1 MKNLQKYT
9 KKMIAGLTTMAAV
22 TSLWTSGT
30 QLISAQEEATKGPIS
45 VGIFQFNDHGSLNA
59 NREGFIDGL
68 AELGYVEGEN
78 LTIDY
83 MNANADIANLQSM
96 SESLVNNNDYLFA
109 IATPTAQA
117 LAGATTDKP
126 IIFSSVADP
135 LGAGVVDSFE
145 EPGRN
150 LTGTTNIGPIPEQID
165 MLFDITPDAKK
176 VGIIYN
182 SSEVNAQYQ
191 VDIAIPEIEAH
202 GAEAVLGTITSTN
215 DISQVMSNLVK
226 EVDSVYLVTDNYIAA
241 SMPLVGDIAKEAG
254 LPIIGGS
261 NDMIIENGLATFG
274 LDYYELGVQSAEMLV
289 RMIEEDLDPATVP
302 VEKAKVLEL
311 IVNEDYAEVIGIDP
325 TTIKAPAESAE

>member
-1 MKNLQKYT
+1 MKKLYKYS
-9 KKMIAGLTTMAAV
+9 KMVMATLA
-22 TSLWTSGT
+22 TAASLVSVYT
-30 QLISAQEEATKGPIS
+30 QTNHVALAQEDAAKAAIS

-109 IATPTAQA
+109 IATPTAQS
-117 LAGATTDKP
+117 LAGATTEKP

-150 LTGTTNIGPIPEQID
+150 LTGTTNIGPIAQQID
-165 MLFDITPDAKK
+165 MLFEITPDAKK

-182 SSEVNAQYQ
+182 SSEVNAQHQ
-191 VDIAIPEIEAH
+191 VDIAVPEIEAH

-215 DISQVMSNLVK
+215 DISQVMGNLVK
-226 EVDSVYLVTDNYIAA
+226 EVDSIYLVTDNYIAS

-254 LPIIGGS
+254 LPVIGGS

-289 RMIEEDLDPATVP
+289 RIIEEDLDPATVP
-302 VEKAKVLEL
+302 VEKAKTLEL
-311 IVNEDYAEVIGIDP
+311 IINEEYAEAIGVDP
-325 TTIKAPAESAE
+325 TTIKAPTE

>member
-1 MKNLQKYT
+1 MKNLNKYS
-9 KKMIAGLTTMAAV
+9 KMIMTTLV
-22 TSLWTSGT
+22 TVASIIGVWSLANQSV
-30 QLISAQEEATKGPIS
+30 IAQDATGKEAIK

-83 MNANADIANLQSM
+83 MNANADISNLQSM
-96 SESLVNNNDYLFA
+96 SESLVNNNDYFFA
-109 IATPTAQA
+109 IATPSAQA
-117 LAGATTDKP
+117 LAGVTTDKP

-145 EPGRN
+145 VPGRN
-150 LTGTTNIGPIPEQID
+150 LTGTTNIGPIPQQID
-165 MLFDITPDAKK
+165 MLFEVTPDAKK

-182 SSEVNAQYQ
+182 SSEVNAQHQ
-191 VDIAIPEIEAH
+191 VDIAIPEIESH
-202 GAEAVLGTITSTN
+202 GAEVVLGTITSTN

-226 EVDSVYLVTDNYIAA
+226 EVDSIYLVTDNYIAS

-254 LPIIGGS
+254 LPVIGGS

-274 LDYYELGVQSAEMLV
+274 LDYYELGIQSAEMLV
-289 RMIEEDLDPATVP
+289 RIIEEDLDPATVP
-302 VEKAKVLEL
+302 VEKAKLLEL
-311 IVNEDYAEVIGIDP
+311 IINEEYALAIGVDP
-325 TTIKAPAESAE
+325 TTIKAPKE

>member
-1 MKNLQKYT
+1 MKKLYKYS
-9 KKMIAGLTTMAAV
+9 KLMMTTLATAATLV
-22 TSLWTSGT
+22 GVYT
-30 QLISAQEEATKGPIS
+30 QTTHSALAQEEAAKEAIS
-45 VGIFQFNDHGSLNA
+45 VGIFQFSDHGSLNA

-96 SESLVNNNDYLFA
+96 SESLVNGNDYLFA
-109 IATPTAQA
+109 IATPTAQS

-150 LTGTTNIGPIPEQID
+150 LTGTTNIGPIAQQID

-182 SSEVNAQYQ
+182 SSEVNAQHQ
-191 VDIAIPEIEAH
+191 VDIAVPEIEAH

-215 DISQVMSNLVK
+215 DISQVMGNLVK
-226 EVDSVYLVTDNYIAA
+226 EVDSIYLVTDNYIAS

-254 LPIIGGS
+254 LPVIGGS

-289 RMIEEDLDPATVP
+289 RIIEEDLDPATVP
-302 VEKAKVLEL
+302 VEKAKTLEL
-311 IVNEDYAEVIGIDP
+311 IVNEDYAEAIGVDP
-325 TTIKAPAESAE
+325 TTIKAPAE